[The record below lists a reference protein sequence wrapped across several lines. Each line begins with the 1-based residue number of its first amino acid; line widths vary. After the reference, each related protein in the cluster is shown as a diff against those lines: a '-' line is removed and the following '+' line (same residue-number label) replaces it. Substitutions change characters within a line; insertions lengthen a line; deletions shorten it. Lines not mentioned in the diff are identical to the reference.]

1 MFAFLLFY
9 TPWLKG
15 CRQCLPECPIFVFC
29 FLRNSYSPPAFAYG
43 SWGRFRSFR
52 GRSCPWTSFL
62 GATPWWHPWAWT
74 SARRLSG
81 WERNRGLYFCWVLPK
96 WVSCYL
102 NAVPFV
108 LEALDVNVCV
118 CEVLVLVLVSD
129 RLDFGT
135 LVIGNNNG
143 VFDHAD
149 YEVFDSLFVALR
161 EFVVVE
167 FALVDLVEIEPLHGL
182 QLFV

>member
-1 MFAFLLFY
+1 M
-9 TPWLKG
+9 
-15 CRQCLPECPIFVFC
+15 
-29 FLRNSYSPPAFAYG
+29 
-43 SWGRFRSFR
+43 
-52 GRSCPWTSFL
+52 
-62 GATPWWHPWAWT
+62 
-74 SARRLSG
+74 
-81 WERNRGLYFCWVLPK
+81 
-96 WVSCYL
+96 
-102 NAVPFV
+102 